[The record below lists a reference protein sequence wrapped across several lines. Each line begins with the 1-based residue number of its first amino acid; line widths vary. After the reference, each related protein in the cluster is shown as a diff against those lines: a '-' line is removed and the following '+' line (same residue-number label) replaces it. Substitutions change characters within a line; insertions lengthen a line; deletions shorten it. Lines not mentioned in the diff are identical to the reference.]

1 MKRQGIRFL
10 LGALAALLAAGCSQ
24 ETIESA
30 KQDID
35 RNTETVEREAKRIER
50 QAKPVIEAAKPVVKP
65 VAEAVGRAADRKLD
79 QAKIGGRVL
88 AALRVNANLPKTIR
102 VDADADGE
110 GVKLRGT
117 VKTEEQKRLA
127 ERIARDT
134 LGKDKSVQN
143 DLKVEPE

>member
-102 VDADADGE
+102 GMPTRT
-110 GVKLRGT
+110 VKASNCAARSRPRSRSVSPNASRGT
-117 VKTEEQKRLA
+117 RS
-127 ERIARDT
+127 ART
-134 LGKDKSVQN
+134 SPCKMT
-143 DLKVEPE
+143 